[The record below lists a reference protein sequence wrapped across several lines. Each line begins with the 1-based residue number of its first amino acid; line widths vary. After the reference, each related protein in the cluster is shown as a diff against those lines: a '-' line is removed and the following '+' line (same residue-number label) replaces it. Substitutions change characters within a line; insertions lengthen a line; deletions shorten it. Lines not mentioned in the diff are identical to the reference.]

1 MRTICPGEGCREHPK
16 KQKRRCG
23 NSSVAAAFL
32 WPDSEKALKS
42 RAFGQN
48 EKAGNF
54 CQNYL
59 PFLAER
65 MGFEPMCDCSQTDFE
80 CCKTMADSPPE
91 QVVSGRFVRSRRP
104 RRCKGFR
111 TFRPV
116 SAGGDLKCPRV
127 QIKLRSCVKSRR
139 SCAFARSQARKQRP
153 RQHR

>member
-1 MRTICPGEGCREHPK
+1 MGSARENLVPQDMDIEKKPTDMTGSTRKKIRRPQIEQYPSVRTICPGEGCREHPK

-59 PFLAER
+59 PFLSSAHKKDILATSVE
-65 MGFEPMCDCSQTDFE
+65 GTELSNTTTTLDFDFKCSSLAV
-80 CCKTMADSPPE
+80 CYP
-91 QVVSGRFVRSRRP
+91 
-104 RRCKGFR
+104 
-111 TFRPV
+111 
-116 SAGGDLKCPRV
+116 
-127 QIKLRSCVKSRR
+127 
-139 SCAFARSQARKQRP
+139 
-153 RQHR
+153 